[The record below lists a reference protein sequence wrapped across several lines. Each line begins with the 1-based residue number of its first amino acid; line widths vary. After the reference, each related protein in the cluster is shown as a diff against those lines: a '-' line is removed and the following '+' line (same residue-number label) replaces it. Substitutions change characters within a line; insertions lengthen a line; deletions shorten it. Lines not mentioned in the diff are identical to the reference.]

1 MNKHKV
7 KNMQSMH
14 AYQIIIKIFMIIQKK
29 FHPTNIK
36 KKLFGKYKNDKFI
49 I

>member
-1 MNKHKV
+1 
-7 KNMQSMH
+7 MH
-14 AYQIIIKIFMIIQKK
+14 VSPNYYKKKFMIISKK

-36 KKLFGKYKNDKFI
+36 KRLFAKYKNDKFI